1 MAPLDLSLYDLMRA
15 DRKDGKAVFFATDS
29 YNARHW
35 IGRFDELPNRFADR
49 IAFFRM
55 AITSALRSGRPIHV
69 FQGLPYLRPAF
80 FYADCLGPELRS
92 LIGGDGL
99 RLEALPGAVAK
110 LEVIEFLHK
119 EAAEGGLGERSR
131 VKETTP

>member
-29 YNARHW
+29 YNARHR

-69 FQGLPYLRPAF
+69 FQGLPYLRPEF

-92 LIGGDGL
+92 LIGGDGFP
-99 RLEALPGAVAK
+99 LEALPGAVDQLDRVDFTAK
-110 LEVIEFLHK
+110 QAV
-119 EAAEGGLGERSR
+119 EGGS
-131 VKETTP
+131 

>member
-1 MAPLDLSLYDLMRA
+1 MIRRPPRSTRTDTLFPYTTLFRSLYDLMRA

-29 YNARHW
+29 YNARHR

-69 FQGLPYLRPAF
+69 FQGLPYLRPEF

-99 RLEALPGAVAK
+99 RQIGRAHV
-110 LEVIEFLHK
+110 
-119 EAAEGGLGERSR
+119 
-131 VKETTP
+131 